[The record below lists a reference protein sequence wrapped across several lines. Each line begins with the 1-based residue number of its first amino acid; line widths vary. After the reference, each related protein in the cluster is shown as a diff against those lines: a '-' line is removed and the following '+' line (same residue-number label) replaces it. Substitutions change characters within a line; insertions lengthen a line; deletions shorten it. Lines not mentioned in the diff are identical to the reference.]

1 MGSIPLYFRGTK
13 PPPLPVHNAAN
24 PHFACQVPGRLWP
37 KSAPAPICP
46 SMRKLALILPL
57 LAMLAA
63 SIWFAYFVWV
73 TDDGPPMPTTGYVAM
88 ALGIL
93 FSLVIGVGLMALIF
107 YSHRH
112 GYDERAHGET
122 GPDGD

>member
-1 MGSIPLYFRGTK
+1 MAEI
-13 PPPLPVHNAAN
+13 
-24 PHFACQVPGRLWP
+24 
-37 KSAPAPICP
+37 SARAYMPA
-46 SMRKLALILPL
+46 MRKLALILPL
-57 LAMLAA
+57 LAMLAT
-63 SIWFAYFVWV
+63 SVWFAYFVWI

-112 GYDERAHGET
+112 GYDERAHGKT
-122 GPDGD
+122 GPGGD